1 MKYFFTFIFLIS
13 TFTFGCSCGEF
24 PSVKNSFD
32 EFDEIIIGKVIKID
46 ATLYDYSSNP
56 VFAYTFEIEKNFK
69 KNIDITNK
77 KQKYY
82 TTIYTPASS
91 MFGGCGSNF
100 ELNETYLIYGFI
112 TDFSIYTNICTRT
125 SDLKFVEQSE
135 LEELKKLSKEYL
147 KKNTLNIPPP
157 PNSSKENLI
166 QKEFELYKLSAE
178 KRNKYYWIGLSLL
191 GFLLTISIFFNF
203 RKRK

>member
-13 TFTFGCSCGEF
+13 TFTFGCSCREL
-24 PSVKNSFD
+24 PSVIEFFEIFD
-32 EFDEIIIGKVIKID
+32 AVFIGKVIAID
-46 ATLYDYSSNP
+46 STKYDYSSNP
-56 VFAYTFEIEKNFK
+56 VYAYTFEFK
-69 KNIDITNK
+69 EDFKRELSKENSK
-77 KQKYY
+77 KFY
-82 TTIYTPASS
+82 TTIYTPLNS

-135 LEELKKLSKEYL
+135 LEELEKLSKEYL
-147 KKNTLNIPPP
+147 KKNTLNIQPP

-166 QKEFELYKLSAE
+166 QKEFEMYKLSAE

-191 GFLLTISIFFNF
+191 GFLLTISLFFNF